1 MIALENA
8 STLEHLGMWAAFA
21 VPVLGW
27 FVWHLNR
34 EVRRLERT
42 LRVRE
47 NHIAQL
53 NRWCD
58 QHHKEIR

>member
-1 MIALENA
+1 MIALENT
-8 STLEHLGMWAAFA
+8 STLEHLGMGAAIFIPA
-21 VPVLGW
+21 LGLM
-27 FVWHLNR
+27 VWHLYR
-34 EVRRLERT
+34 EIRRLERI